1 MKNTEFYMDF
11 SLSVMFE
18 YNIKKGAVCQRGQF
32 SDVFN
37 LRDIVQ
43 NSLNYDSFELILT
56 KTVLAKKYAQDQNPV
71 VLDSKKINI
80 IVTDELTYP
89 RDVRRF
95 LKQKYNNTFNFDELK
110 LPALNPVYFGGVR
123 EIEELGDINPNTGD
137 RTTYTRRYVE
147 CRTLNDKDIVV
158 DKNLLKLFPVSA
170 NLLPWT
176 IINFFNTQIN
186 IH

>member
-1 MKNTEFYMDF
+1 M
-11 SLSVMFE
+11 
-18 YNIKKGAVCQRGQF
+18 
-32 SDVFN
+32 
-37 LRDIVQ
+37 Q

-95 LKQKYNNTFNFDELK
+95 LKQKYNNIFDFDKLK
-110 LPALNPVYFGGVR
+110 LPADAPVYFGGVR

-158 DKNLLKLFPVSA
+158 DKNLLKFFPVSA

>member
-1 MKNTEFYMDF
+1 MEFYMDF
-11 SLSVMFE
+11 SLGVVFE

-32 SDVFN
+32 SDIFN

-56 KTVLAKKYAQDQNPV
+56 KTVLAKKPVQDQKPV

-89 RDVRRF
+89 RDVRKF
-95 LKQKYNNTFNFDELK
+95 LKQKYNNIFDFDKLK
-110 LPALNPVYFGGVR
+110 LPADAPVYFGGVR
-123 EIEELGDINPNTGD
+123 EIEELGQINPNTGD

-147 CRTLNDKDIVV
+147 CRELTDNDIVV
-158 DKNLLKLFPVSA
+158 DKNLLKHLPVSS
-170 NLLPWT
+170 NLVPWR
-176 IINFFNTQIN
+176 IIKFLDTYIN